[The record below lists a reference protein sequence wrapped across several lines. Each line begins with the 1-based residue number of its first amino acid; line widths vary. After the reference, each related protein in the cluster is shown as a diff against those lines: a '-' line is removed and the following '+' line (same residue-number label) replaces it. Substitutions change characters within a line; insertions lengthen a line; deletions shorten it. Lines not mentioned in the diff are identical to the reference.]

1 MKLEL
6 IKETDFNGKTW
17 FYIHQDGRFIS
28 GSVMTNYE
36 DAFKMYQTI
45 KEGITAKKEVLL
57 SEEL

>member
-17 FYIHQDGRFIS
+17 YYIHQDGRFIS

-36 DAFKMYQTI
+36 DALNLYKTI
-45 KEGITAKKEVLL
+45 KEGITAKKEVIL
-57 SEEL
+57 SEDI

>member
-36 DAFKMYQTI
+36 DALRMYQTI

-57 SEEL
+57 SEDL